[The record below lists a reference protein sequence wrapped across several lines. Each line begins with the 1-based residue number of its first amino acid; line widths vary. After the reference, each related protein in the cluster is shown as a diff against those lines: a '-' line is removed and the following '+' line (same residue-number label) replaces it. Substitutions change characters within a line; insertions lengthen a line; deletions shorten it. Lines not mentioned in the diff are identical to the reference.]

1 MVIIVMGVT
10 GAGKTTI
17 GSLFAEQM
25 GWEFADADGFH
36 SAANKA
42 KMHQGIPL
50 TDADRTPWLQ
60 AMREA
65 IVHWI
70 AQNKNVVLACSAL
83 KHSYRNELRVGE
95 EVKFVYLRG
104 TQELITARLEY
115 RHGHFAGESILTNQ
129 FAVLEE
135 PENAIAVDIH
145 ATPEE
150 IVSEIRKRL
159 NV

>member
-17 GSLFAEQM
+17 GSLFAKEM
-25 GWEFADADGFH
+25 NWDFADADSFH
-36 SAANKA
+36 SATNKA

-50 TDADRTPWLQ
+50 TDADRAPWLQ

-65 IVHWI
+65 IVKWL
-70 AQNKNVVLACSAL
+70 AQKKNVVLACSAL
-83 KHSYRNELRVGE
+83 KRNYRDELRVGP
-95 EVKFVYLRG
+95 EVKIVYLRG
-104 TQELITARLEY
+104 SQELIGSRLQH
-115 RHGHFAGESILTNQ
+115 RTGHFAGEGILADQ

-135 PENAIAVDIH
+135 PEHAIVVDVNAS
-145 ATPEE
+145 PEE
-150 IVSEIRKRL
+150 LVHEIRKQL